1 LNNASYTLNQ
11 TQFATT
17 YDSKVD
23 YRFSSKDSAFARFS
37 YDQATTFQP
46 GGTTEFAEQGTFA
59 STVTFANHGRNVAL
73 SETHVFSERTV
84 NLINAGFN
92 RIFNHIT
99 SFADRSCKSAALGI
113 QGANLGSHCNS
124 LTGYPPSLDQSTKDC
139 ISCGLSSTQVGG
151 YWSLG
156 DRGFAPFQGGTNVF
170 SVSDSLDMI
179 RGKHDIRVGGQVRA
193 QQLNVRT
200 NAFQDGFLIPFGI
213 SGDATADLLMG
224 QIGLGIHD
232 QTFTGATTGRRWKV
246 FRPFVQ
252 DDWRVTNNLTL
263 NLGLAWV
270 FVTPTTEAQNRQ
282 ANFDVV
288 SGKLFVA
295 GSASISGCGICVQSD
310 GRVGIQLDKTALEPR
325 IGLAWKPLGSQN
337 TAIRAGYAIYHD
349 SSWNLGGQGLWQNP
363 PYLAES
369 DNFNGVPNCPFG
381 NTTINCGIQRVFLQA
396 NLQPIMAPPNPA
408 TFPGTVLSQNR
419 DFKQG
424 LIQQYNLNVEHQ
436 LSGNFVLTVGYAG
449 SRSTHIL
456 VNGMNLKITSPNA
469 CPGGS
474 SPIPGYTFG
483 CGYAT
488 PVSPFG
494 VISNVNDVG
503 RARYDSLQVKAETQS
518 TRHGLYALFG
528 YTYSRTFDS
537 GFPDGLGT
545 APGATY
551 WPLPGTQKADWAL
564 SQLNLNHQF
573 TASVLYDLPF
583 GKGKRFGSTWS
594 GPVNAVLGNWEVDVI
609 EKATSGFPLYVTN
622 ANGSGSNF
630 LFNGAFSLN
639 RPDQVGDPN
648 KAGPVA
654 ANPTCNAPSEI
665 HTHSNWFNPCAFV
678 SAPNGELGI
687 GNRAP
692 VYGPRFVNTDFSAIK
707 HFPLRESMQLDFR
720 AEFFNLLN
728 HPQFGMTGN
737 PSTGMQDL
745 SAPSSFAK
753 VNQTV
758 HDPRVIQFA
767 VKLRF

>member
-1 LNNASYTLNQ
+1 
-11 TQFATT
+11 
-17 YDSKVD
+17 
-23 YRFSSKDSAFARFS
+23 
-37 YDQATTFQP
+37 
-46 GGTTEFAEQGTFA
+46 
-59 STVTFANHGRNVAL
+59 
-73 SETHVFSERTV
+73 
-84 NLINAGFN
+84 
-92 RIFNHIT
+92 
-99 SFADRSCKSAALGI
+99 
-113 QGANLGSHCNS
+113 
-124 LTGYPPSLDQSTKDC
+124 
-139 ISCGLSSTQVGG
+139 
-151 YWSLG
+151 
-156 DRGFAPFQGGTNVF
+156 
-170 SVSDSLDMI
+170 
-179 RGKHDIRVGGQVRA
+179 
-193 QQLNVRT
+193 
-200 NAFQDGFLIPFGI
+200 
-213 SGDATADLLMG
+213 
-224 QIGLGIHD
+224 
-232 QTFTGATTGRRWKV
+232 
-246 FRPFVQ
+246 
-252 DDWRVTNNLTL
+252 
-263 NLGLAWV
+263 
-270 FVTPTTEAQNRQ
+270 
-282 ANFDVV
+282 
-288 SGKLFVA
+288 
-295 GSASISGCGICVQSD
+295 
-310 GRVGIQLDKTALEPR
+310 
-325 IGLAWKPLGSQN
+325 
-337 TAIRAGYAIYHD
+337 
-349 SSWNLGGQGLWQNP
+349 
-363 PYLAES
+363 
-369 DNFNGVPNCPFG
+369 
-381 NTTINCGIQRVFLQA
+381 
-396 NLQPIMAPPNPA
+396 
-408 TFPGTVLSQNR
+408 
-419 DFKQG
+419 
-424 LIQQYNLNVEHQ
+424 
-436 LSGNFVLTVGYAG
+436 
-449 SRSTHIL
+449 
-456 VNGMNLKITSPNA
+456 
-469 CPGGS
+469 
-474 SPIPGYTFG
+474 
-483 CGYAT
+483 
-488 PVSPFG
+488 
-494 VISNVNDVG
+494 
-503 RARYDSLQVKAETQS
+503 
-518 TRHGLYALFG
+518 LFG